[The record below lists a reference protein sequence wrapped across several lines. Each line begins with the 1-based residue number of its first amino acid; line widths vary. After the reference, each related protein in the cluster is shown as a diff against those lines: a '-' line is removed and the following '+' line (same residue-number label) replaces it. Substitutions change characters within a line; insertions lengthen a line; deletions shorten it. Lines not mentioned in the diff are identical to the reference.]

1 MKLTTVMTG
10 GEAARFGWA
19 ARSNRGGER
28 SSSRQR
34 LGRGGAKTEAG
45 TIAWM
50 GGRGHAL
57 LI

>member
-10 GEAARFGWA
+10 GDAARFGWA

-28 SSSRQR
+28 SSSRR